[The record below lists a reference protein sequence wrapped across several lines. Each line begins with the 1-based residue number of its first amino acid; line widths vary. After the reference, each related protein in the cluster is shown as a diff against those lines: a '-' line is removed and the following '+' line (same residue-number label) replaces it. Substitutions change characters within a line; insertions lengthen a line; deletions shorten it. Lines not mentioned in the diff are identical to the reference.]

1 MKVLLDT
8 HTFLWWNTE
17 DPQLSSRAREMI
29 ADGQNEVF
37 LSAASVW
44 EISIKTAKGK
54 LVLPEVPSQYILS
67 RMGLYRF
74 RPLPVQISHA
84 VRVYDL
90 PRHHDDPFDRL
101 LVAQSQVESIPLVS
115 ADAEIQKY
123 EVEVI
128 W

>member
-1 MKVLLDT
+1 MKILLDT
-8 HTFLWWNTE
+8 HAFLWWNTE
-17 DPQLSSRAREMI
+17 DPQLSSRAKETI
-29 ADGQNEVF
+29 ADGQNQVF

-54 LVLPEVPSQYILS
+54 LVLPEVPSSYILS
-67 RMGLYRF
+67 RMALYRF
-74 RPLPVQISHA
+74 KALPVQISHA
-84 VRVYDL
+84 AQVYDL

-101 LVAQSQVESIPLVS
+101 LVAQSQVESIPLIS
-115 ADAEIQKY
+115 ADPEIRKY

>member
-1 MKVLLDT
+1 MKLLLDT

-17 DPQLSSRAREMI
+17 DPQLSARARELI
-29 ADGQNEVF
+29 ADGQNEIF

-54 LVLPEVPSQYILS
+54 LVLPEVPAHYILS

-74 RPLPVQISHA
+74 QPLPVQISHA

-101 LVAQSQVESIPLVS
+101 LAAQSQVESIPLIS
-115 ADAEIQKY
+115 ADAEIRKY

>member
-1 MKVLLDT
+1 MKILLDT

-29 ADGQNEVF
+29 ADGENEVF
-37 LSAASVW
+37 LSVASAW

-54 LVLPEVPSQYILS
+54 LILPELPSSYILS
-67 RMGLYRF
+67 RMALYRF
-74 RPLPVQISHA
+74 QPLPVQISHA
-84 VRVYDL
+84 VQVYDL

-101 LVAQSQVESIPLVS
+101 LVAQSQVESIPLIS
-115 ADAEIQKY
+115 ADTEIRKY

>member
-1 MKVLLDT
+1 MKLLLDT

-17 DPQLSSRAREMI
+17 DPQLSARAREMI
-29 ADGQNEVF
+29 ANGQNEIF
-37 LSAASVW
+37 LSVASVW

-54 LVLPEVPSQYILS
+54 LILPEVPAHYILS
-67 RMGLYRF
+67 RIGLYRF
-74 RPLPVQISHA
+74 QPLPVHVSHA

-90 PRHHDDPFDRL
+90 PRHHDDPFDRM
-101 LVAQSQVESIPLVS
+101 LVAQSQVESIPLIS
-115 ADAEIQKY
+115 TDAEIRKY

>member
-1 MKVLLDT
+1 MKLLLDT

-17 DPQLSSRAREMI
+17 DPQLSARAREMI
-29 ADGQNEVF
+29 ANGQNEIF
-37 LSAASVW
+37 LSVASVW

-54 LVLPEVPSQYILS
+54 LILPEVPAHYILS
-67 RMGLYRF
+67 RIGLYRF
-74 RPLPVQISHA
+74 QPLPVHVSHA

-101 LVAQSQVESIPLVS
+101 LVAQSQVESIPLIS
-115 ADAEIQKY
+115 TDAEIRKY

>member
-1 MKVLLDT
+1 MKILLDT

-17 DPQLSSRAREMI
+17 DPQLSPHAREMI

-54 LVLPEVPSQYILS
+54 LVLPEAPSSYILS

-74 RPLPVQISHA
+74 QPLPVQISHA
-84 VRVYDL
+84 MQVYDL

-101 LVAQSQVESIPLVS
+101 LVAQSQVESIPLIS
-115 ADAEIQKY
+115 ADPEILKY

>member
-1 MKVLLDT
+1 MRLLLDT

-17 DPQLSSRAREMI
+17 DPQLSSRVRELI
-29 ADGQNEVF
+29 GDGQNEVF

-44 EISIKTAKGK
+44 EISVKAARGK
-54 LVLPEVPSQYILS
+54 LILPEPPAQYIPN
-67 RMGLYRF
+67 RMGLYQF
-74 RPLPVQISHA
+74 QPLPVQIVHA

-101 LVAQSQVESIPLVS
+101 LIAQSQVESIPLVTV
-115 ADAEIQKY
+115 DTDIRKY
-123 EVEVI
+123 ELEVI

>member
-1 MKVLLDT
+1 MKFLLDT

-17 DPQLSSRAREMI
+17 DPQLSATTKAII

-37 LSAASVW
+37 LSAATVW
-44 EISIKTAKGK
+44 EIAIKTGKGR
-54 LVLPEVPSQYILS
+54 LILPEAPLAYVSS
-67 RMGLYRF
+67 RMSLYRF
-74 RPLPVQISHA
+74 KALPVQIPHA
-84 VRVYDL
+84 ARVYDL

-101 LVAQSQVESIPLVS
+101 LVAQCQVEGLPLVS
-115 ADAEIQKY
+115 RGEAIRKY